1 MSARITCP
9 VCEATYSV
17 AERMRGRP
25 LRCPKCDERITV
37 PADAASS
44 TQPPLAVDAAET
56 EEAET
61 DEAETDEA
69 EILEAIPAEDD
80 DGPST
85 PQAWFHPEAVPRE
98 RSAALDHALPADEE
112 EDLPEPPPLS
122 RRKREEEELDMT
134 PMVDVTFLLL
144 IFFMVTASFSLQ
156 KSIAMPK
163 SQSDQPSTNTEEQ
176 EEDDFETIT
185 VQIDEFNGFLVLA
198 ADWEREVPG
207 KQNLTS
213 ALRDAF
219 NPGAAGMRLDV
230 VCHEQAKLQS
240 LVDAMDA
247 GTIAQYSEIQITE
260 VEQLD

>member
-1 MSARITCP
+1 
-9 VCEATYSV
+9 
-17 AERMRGRP
+17 MRGRP

-37 PADAASS
+37 PTDAPRSDE
-44 TQPPLAVDAAET
+44 PPQVV
-56 EEAET
+56 
-61 DEAETDEA
+61 DEAEREEA
-69 EILEAIPAEDD
+69 DIREAIPVADD
-80 DGPST
+80 DAPPPHALFH
-85 PQAWFHPEAVPRE
+85 PQAAPSEPSDV
-98 RSAALDHALPADEE
+98 LDHALPAADDDE
-112 EDLPEPPPLS
+112 LPEPPPL
-122 RRKREEEELDMT
+122 RRRQRQDEELDMT

-213 ALRDAF
+213 ALREAF

-230 VCHEQAKLQS
+230 VCHEKAKLQS